1 MTSVIIDTEDLHIGG
16 KLIVY
21 RGIISLEMMA
31 QAKNDDELKMQ
42 MKANIAQEL
51 AMYMLDNNLIEINT
65 RDDPNSF
72 SKEIVA
78 RAYLAPDDQ
87 IRILRRIV

>member
-1 MTSVIIDTEDLHIGG
+1 MLTFTIYTVDLHIGG

-21 RGIISLEMMA
+21 RGIISLQMMA

-42 MKANIAQEL
+42 IKEDVARAIARH
-51 AMYMLDNNLIEINT
+51 MLDNNLIEINT

-72 SKEIVA
+72 SKEIIA

-87 IRILRRIV
+87 IRILRKII

>member
-1 MTSVIIDTEDLHIGG
+1 MLTFTIDTVDLHIGG

-21 RGIISLEMMA
+21 RGIISLQMMA
-31 QAKNDDELKMQ
+31 QAKNDNELKMQ
-42 MKANIAQEL
+42 IKEDVALGL
-51 AMYMLDNNLIEINT
+51 ARYMLDNNLIEINT

-72 SKEIVA
+72 SKEIIA

>member
-1 MTSVIIDTEDLHIGG
+1 MLTFTIDTVDLHIGG

-21 RGIISLEMMA
+21 RGIISLQMMA
-31 QAKNDDELKMQ
+31 QAKNDNELKMQ
-42 MKANIAQEL
+42 IKEDVALGL
-51 AMYMLDNNLIEINT
+51 ARYMLDNNLIEINT

-72 SKEIVA
+72 SKEIIA

-87 IRILRRIV
+87 IRILRKII

>member
-1 MTSVIIDTEDLHIGG
+1 MDSFNIDTVDIHIGG

-21 RGIISLEMMA
+21 RNIINPDIITM
-31 QAKNDDELKMQ
+31 AKNDDELKMQ
-42 MKANIAQEL
+42 IKEAIARKI
-51 AMYMLDNNLIEINT
+51 AWYMLDKNLIEINM

-78 RAYLAPDDQ
+78 RAYLVPDDQ
-87 IRILRRIV
+87 IRILRRII